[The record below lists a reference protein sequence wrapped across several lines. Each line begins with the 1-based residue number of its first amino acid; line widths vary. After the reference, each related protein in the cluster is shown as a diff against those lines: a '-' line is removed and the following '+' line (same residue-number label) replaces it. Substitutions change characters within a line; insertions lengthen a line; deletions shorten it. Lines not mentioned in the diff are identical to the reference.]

1 MDYHVIVVPYLLSYI
16 RSQNLVRAGER
27 VGVAVS
33 GGADS
38 VALMRGMI
46 ELRAELGIVLS
57 VVHFHHGIRGA
68 EADADAEFVAHLAKR
83 FDLPLHQASGDVP
96 YFSKKWKL
104 SLEAAARRLR
114 YEMFR
119 AVLMQG
125 GADKICTAHTRDDQ
139 AETVLLRMLRGAG
152 TKGLGG
158 IHPVLNFEKG
168 AVVRPLLTTTRA
180 EVLSYLNTTGQD
192 WREDST
198 NIDTRH
204 TRNRVRHELL
214 PLLERDYNPAIR
226 EVLCETAEAARD
238 EEIFWTTL
246 MTGVAVTA
254 LDEQEGSLR
263 VRFSDPAA
271 KAKALQRRLL
281 RLAAERIGIALDF
294 HHVEQV
300 LGLLKSERGSEI
312 ELPNGWKARHEGA
325 ELLTLSRNPE
335 KLTQL
340 GYDYELPIPGEARI
354 ETLGTL
360 VRVTTV
366 PYLEARRM
374 YNPASLLDA
383 SLLRAPLRLR
393 NWRPGDRLH
402 PLHRGSEE
410 KLKRLFQERRIA
422 AERRPTWPVLTSGNA
437 VVWAKDFAVST
448 EFAAHE
454 GTVEAVLIEVSE

>member
-1 MDYHVIVVPYLLSYI
+1 MLPSLLSYI
-16 RSQNLVRAGER
+16 RSQNLLRPGER

-38 VALMRGMI
+38 VALLRGLV

-57 VVHFHHGIRGA
+57 VIHFHHGIRGA

-83 FDLPLHQASGDVP
+83 FELPLHPGSGDVP

-114 YEMFR
+114 YDMFR
-119 AVLMQG
+119 SVLLQG
-125 GADKICTAHTRDDQ
+125 DADKICTAHTRDDQ

-158 IHPVLNFEKG
+158 IHPLLKFETG
-168 AVVRPLLTTTRA
+168 AVIRPMLTTSRA
-180 EVLSYLNTTGQD
+180 EVLSYLTSIGQD

-238 EEIFWTTL
+238 EEIFWTSL
-246 MTGVAVTA
+246 MTGVAATA
-254 LDEQEGSLR
+254 LDCQEGILR
-263 VRFSDPAA
+263 VRFSDPAL

-281 RLAAERIGIALDF
+281 RLAAERVGVALDF

-300 LGLLKSERGSEI
+300 LGLLKSHKGSEV
-312 ELPNGWKARHEGA
+312 ELPNGWRARHEGA
-325 ELLTLSRNPE
+325 ELLTLATRNPE
-335 KLTQL
+335 IPMPV

-354 ETLGTL
+354 DTLDTL

-374 YNPASLLDA
+374 YNPASLLDG

-410 KLKRLFQERRIA
+410 KLKRLFQERRIS
-422 AERRPTWPVLTSGNA
+422 AERRQTWPVLTSGDA

-448 EFAAHE
+448 HLAAHE
-454 GTVEAVLIEVSE
+454 GTVEAVLVEVTE